1 MCFLFG
7 KVWVLYVFLA
17 SSNIIVFLQRLEGL
31 FSVQTLLRQWFSDYY
46 KSTYLGPLSLEKLKF
61 SKLIE
66 VQCTF
71 VDVARIKWI
80 LDAHH
85 EAANIDEFVA
95 HCYT

>member
-1 MCFLFG
+1 MWFLFG

-31 FSVQTLLRQWFSDYY
+31 FSVQALLRQWFSD
-46 KSTYLGPLSLEKLKF
+46 KSTYLGSLTLEKLKF

-71 VDVARIKWI
+71 LDVARIKWI